1 MNRTMR
7 VLLSLVL
14 SATTVGVAEAAE
26 ITIKPVTVP
35 EMKAV
40 FGQIQPRNSV
50 AARARLS
57 GSLTAVKV
65 TEGDIVQAG
74 EVIAEIKDDK
84 LDFQIK
90 AIDAQLLGLQAS
102 LKDARAELDRA
113 ERLVRSGAT
122 STQRLDQLRTQAD
135 VIVNQIGTAKAQR
148 SVIVQQAAEGA
159 VIAPAS
165 GRVVS
170 VPATTS
176 AVIMTGETIA
186 EVAGGGFFLRL
197 AVPERHAA
205 DLRQGSKIRIDA
217 AGKPLTGTL
226 VKIYPLIEGGRV
238 TADVE
243 VEHLDTQFV
252 GGRVLVEVPVG
263 ERQAIRVPST
273 AITTHAGVDFV
284 TVKEGGGT
292 VQRAVLAGEP
302 MGGEAETTVEIL
314 SGLAE
319 GDIVVT
325 P

>member
-1 MNRTMR
+1 MN
-7 VLLSLVL
+7 VPSLVFISLAL
-14 SATTVGVAEAAE
+14 SAGAIAAADAAE

-40 FGQIQPRNSV
+40 YGQIQPRISV

-57 GSLTAVKV
+57 GSVTDLKV
-65 TEGDIVQAG
+65 TEGDVVKAG
-74 EVIAEIKDDK
+74 DVIAEIKDDK

-102 LKDARAELDRA
+102 LKDAKVELDRA
-113 ERLVRSGAT
+113 ERLVRSGAA

-135 VIVNQIGTAKAQR
+135 VIANQIGTAEAQR
-148 SVIVQQAAEGA
+148 SVIVQQTAEGA
-159 VIAPAS
+159 VIAPSS

-170 VPATTS
+170 VPATRG
-176 AVIMTGETIA
+176 AVAMAGETIA
-186 EVAGGGFFLRL
+186 EIAGGGFFLRL
-197 AVPERHAA
+197 AIPERHAQ
-205 DLRQGSKIRIDA
+205 DLRQGATIRIDA

-226 VKIYPLIEGGRV
+226 AKIYPSIEGGRV

-243 VEHLDTQFV
+243 VDNLDTKFV
-252 GGRVLVEVPVG
+252 GGRVLVELPVG
-263 ERQAIRVPST
+263 ERSTILVP
-273 AITTHAGVDFV
+273 AAAVTTHSGVDFV
-284 TVKEGGGT
+284 TVKHGDGS

-302 MGGEAETTVEIL
+302 MDVEGKPAIEIL
-314 SGLAE
+314 SGLLE

>member
-1 MNRTMR
+1 M
-7 VLLSLVL
+7 SLAL
-14 SATTVGVAEAAE
+14 SANALATAEAAE
-26 ITIKPVTVP
+26 ITIRPATVP

-40 FGQIQPRNSV
+40 YGQIQPRNSV

-57 GSLTAVKV
+57 GSVTELKV
-65 TEGDIVQAG
+65 TEGDIVKAG
-74 EVIAEIKDDK
+74 DVIAEITDDK

-113 ERLVRSGAT
+113 ERLVRSGAA

-135 VIVNQIGTAKAQR
+135 VIANQIGTAEAQR
-148 SVIVQQAAEGA
+148 SVIVQQSAEGA

-170 VPATTS
+170 VPATKG
-176 AVIMTGETIA
+176 AVAMAGETIA
-186 EVAGGGFFLRL
+186 EIAGGGFFLRL
-197 AVPERHAA
+197 AVPERHAQ
-205 DLRQGSKIRIDA
+205 DLRQGSTIRIDA

-226 VKIYPLIEGGRV
+226 AKIYPSIEGGRV

-243 VEHLDTQFV
+243 VENLDTQFV
-252 GGRVLVEVPVG
+252 GGRVLVELPVG
-263 ERQAIRVPST
+263 ERQAILVPAS
-273 AITTHAGVDFV
+273 AVTTHSGVDFV
-284 TVKEGGGT
+284 TVKHKDGS
-292 VQRAVLAGEP
+292 VQRAVLAGQA
-302 MGGEAETTVEIL
+302 AEFEGKAAVEIL
-314 SGLAE
+314 SGLVE